1 MLAAH
6 FIQQFSFKK
15 GARRARRS
23 CAAHCAP
30 SLARSAPMLNLLTD
44 YHETTV
50 EYEGQGDE
58 RIRQVC
64 LGWSMGGCDTVW
76 ADVLQRILCR
86 NGRSMVGDC
95 TVLELGAG
103 CGQLGLLAAN
113 WATRVDIT
121 DGDEEEVTLIG
132 VNIEQHSPAAAGAEL
147 RAVHLDWS
155 RPKEAEGRLL
165 GRESYDVI
173 LASQV
178 SYIPA
183 FIPDLARTIRHY
195 LSPGGTAYLYN
206 DQVARM
212 PLGKAHARSRHP
224 HRRAS
229 PVVHPWQVAL
239 HGTTQA
245 ECRALLDRT
254 LLAEGLHAQPLQPQP
269 EGGNGPGSGLE
280 FPPEAVEV
288 MRKRSA
294 SYLLRITRDVSD
306 G

>member
-1 MLAAH
+1 
-6 FIQQFSFKK
+6 
-15 GARRARRS
+15 
-23 CAAHCAP
+23 
-30 SLARSAPMLNLLTD
+30 MLNILTD

-50 EYEGQGDE
+50 EYEGPSDE
-58 RIRQVC
+58 RIRQTC

-76 ADVLQRILCR
+76 AEVLQRILCR
-86 NGRSMVGDC
+86 NGRSLVGGC

-113 WATRVDIT
+113 WASRVDIT

-132 VNIEQHSPAAAGAEL
+132 VNIEQHSPAAAGAQL

-183 FIPDLARTIRHY
+183 FIPDLARTIRYY

-206 DQVARM
+206 DQVRGT
-212 PLGKAHARSRHP
+212 PLAMAHARSQRS

-229 PVVHPWQVAL
+229 PVAGGAARHDAGRLP
-239 HGTTQA
+239 
-245 ECRALLDRT
+245 RAPR
-254 LLAEGLHAQPLQPQP
+254 P
-269 EGGNGPGSGLE
+269 
-280 FPPEAVEV
+280 
-288 MRKRSA
+288 RSA
-294 SYLLRITRDVSD
+294 RGGAERSAAGAGAGGGQRSRQWARVSARGRGSDAQAIGELFASHPLWCQCRSTMID